1 MPRLL
6 LVMVAFV
13 AVFVSC
19 SPAQDVNVS
28 AAQEMGD
35 TYWTHLAFSKDGRI
49 LREVGSLDARTTGQ
63 GWRARAAAYDVATG
77 AIIHQRDLQPFTVA
91 YSTTSDGRTVVIA
104 ADDDRPNARSHL
116 FLLDTDTGETQDV
129 PADWFDPDEDRP
141 FAAISGN
148 GLLVSA
154 YSEWGPQQT
163 GMVVSV
169 YDWQTKKLVARQTR
183 DEFAGGFS
191 DGGVTE
197 DGKIAFSNNRS
208 GSYIV
213 DPKTGQLLV
222 HVGNDAFRSSNG
234 AWVVEFP
241 DQRFADAPKDVAIK
255 DGENG
260 RVLGKLDLQ
269 MTDDQAKQRWQGAF
283 CGTSGKFV
291 AASGDIMEVFRIP
304 SGKKIA
310 SFPLG
315 SWRGTNA
322 QDHPTVA
329 VACSSNGRRVA
340 IRSGVRLTLH
350 NLK

>member
-1 MPRLL
+1 MF
-6 LVMVAFV
+6 AF
-13 AVFVSC
+13 AALFVSC
-19 SPAQDVNVS
+19 SAAQDVKVP
-28 AAQEMGD
+28 AAQGMGD
-35 TYWTHLAFSKDGRI
+35 TYWTKLAFSKDGRI
-49 LREVGSLDARTTGQ
+49 LREVGSLDARTTRQ
-63 GWRARAAAYDVATG
+63 GWRARADTYDVATG

-104 ADDDRPNARSHL
+104 ADNDRPDARSHL
-116 FLLDTDTGETQDV
+116 FLLDTDTGATQDV
-129 PADWFDPDEDRP
+129 PANWFDPDEDRP
-141 FAAISGN
+141 FAAISGD

-154 YSEWGPQQT
+154 YSEFGPQQS
-163 GMVVSV
+163 GMLVSV
-169 YDWQTKKLVARQTR
+169 YDWRTKRLVARQTR
-183 DEFAGGFS
+183 DEFAGGIS
-191 DGGVTE
+191 DGSVTE

-241 DQRFADAPKDVAIK
+241 DQRFADAPKDVTIK

-269 MTDDQAKQRWQGAF
+269 ITDDQAKQRWLGAF

-291 AASGDIMEVFRIP
+291 AASGDIVGVFRIP

-310 SFPLG
+310 SFPVG
-315 SWRGTNA
+315 SWRDTSA
-322 QDHPTVA
+322 QDYPTLA
-329 VACSSNGRRVA
+329 VACSSNGKRVA